1 MERFKFTEDTSTDL
15 LRMGII
21 PLESP
26 AIMFR
31 KFSPLA
37 EYLSRKLGRRVDL
50 KVAVDFQGA
59 IEDIGKGV
67 TQFCFMTPS
76 TYIEAH
82 LKYGVSVL
90 GKALRDGKP
99 FQHSVIIARNDSP
112 VNEIKD

>member
-1 MERFKFTEDTSTDL
+1 
-15 LRMGII
+15 
-21 PLESP
+21 
-26 AIMFR
+26 MFR

-50 KVAVDFQGA
+50 KVPVDFQGA
-59 IEDIGKGV
+59 IEDIGQGV

-82 LKYGVSVL
+82 MKYGVSVL

-99 FQHSVIIARNDSP
+99 SSTR
-112 VNEIKD
+112 